1 MGRALG
7 FVAVTLLLLPLV
19 AGCGRGST
27 ADPSDPPAAPLP
39 PAPAPQK
46 LSGVFTWHG
55 DNARTGAYTNETIL
69 NPRNL
74 NSAQFGK
81 VFSFQVDGE
90 VYAQPLFVANLD
102 MPGKGTHNV
111 VFVATEHNSVYAFD
125 ADGKSTAPLWKT
137 SFIDPARGITTM
149 PVNDVRDYNCCFSP
163 EIGITGTP
171 VIDPDRG
178 TLYVVAETVENGD
191 VIQRLHALEIRT
203 GAERS
208 GSPVEIKA
216 SVPGNTS
223 DSQLG
228 QVSFLPEHSNQ
239 RPGLLLVNGI
249 VYIAWGSHNDRVP
262 YHGWVM
268 SYHADTLQQLGVFL
282 ATPQG
287 NGSGITA
294 AGGGGI
300 WMSGGGPA
308 ADSAGNI
315 YVVTGNGAFTADAG
329 GSSYSQSFVKL
340 ASTSGVL
347 SVADWFTPHDGVA
360 MNVGDMDL
368 GSSAPLLIDQP
379 GAPHPHLVVSAGKNG
394 TIYVVDRDSM
404 GHLRDNDDSQI
415 AQSMPTA
422 LAEFVRCS
430 PAFWNNTLYFSSLND
445 NLKAFKLT
453 NGLFST
459 TPSSKSLRLFPFPGP
474 TPSVSAN
481 GTTDGVVWALQ
492 HSGGPAVL
500 VAFEAANLDREL
512 YNSRQA
518 GSRDQGPLSIRFATP
533 VIANGRVYV
542 GGRGEVTAYGLLKP

>member
-1 MGRALG
+1 VGGRLG
-7 FVAVTLLLLPLV
+7 FAALTLFFLAFV
-19 AGCGRGST
+19 VGCGGGD
-27 ADPSDPPAAPLP
+27 AAVPSDPAVPPVP
-39 PAPAPQK
+39 VPAPAK
-46 LSGVFTWHG
+46 LTGVLTWHG
-55 DNARTGAYTNETIL
+55 DNARTGAFTNETIL
-69 NPRNL
+69 NPRNV
-74 NSAQFGK
+74 NPAQFGK

-90 VYAQPLFVANLD
+90 VYAQPLYVANLD
-102 MPGKGTHNV
+102 IPAQGTHNV
-111 VFVATEHNSVYAFD
+111 LFIATEHDTVYAFD
-125 ADGKSTAPLWKT
+125 ADGKSTTPLWKT

-149 PVNDVRDYNCCFSP
+149 PVGDERDYNCCFSP

-171 VIDPDRG
+171 VIDPGRG
-178 TLYVVAETVENGD
+178 TIYLVAETVESGE
-191 VIQRLHALEIRT
+191 VIQRLHALDIRT

-208 GSPVEIKA
+208 GSPVRITA
-216 SVPGNTS
+216 SVAGNTS

-228 QVSFLPEHSNQ
+228 QVSFLPQHANQ
-239 RPGLLLVNGI
+239 RPGLLLINGI

-268 SYHADTLQQLGVFL
+268 SYSADTLQQLGVFL

-287 NGSGITA
+287 NGGGITA

-300 WMSGGGPA
+300 WMSGGAPS
-308 ADSAGNI
+308 ADSAGNVH
-315 YVVTGNGAFTADAG
+315 VVTGNGAFNADSG
-329 GSSYSQSFVKL
+329 GSSYSQSFIKL

-368 GSSAPLLIDQP
+368 GSSSPLLIDQA

-415 AQSMPTA
+415 VQAMTNA
-422 LAEFVRCS
+422 LATFVRCS
-430 PAFWNNTLYFSSLND
+430 PAFWNNTLYFSSLD
-445 NLKAFKLT
+445 DTLKAFKLS
-453 NGLFST
+453 NGMLLT
-459 TPSSKSLRLFPFPGP
+459 TPSSKSQHVFPFPGP

-500 VAFEAANLDREL
+500 YAFDANDLGKEL
-512 YNSRQA
+512 YNSSRA
-518 GSRDQGPLSIRFATP
+518 GSRDQGPPSIRFAVP
-533 VIANGRVYV
+533 VIANGRVYI
-542 GGRGEVTAYGLLKP
+542 GGRGLVTAYGLLAP